1 MKARVVPDVI
11 WRRPSFLFGS
21 FVNFGI
27 VYKSSYLLIVNILN
41 IQRQTYLRRKFTE
54 QNLLLQQIQHWITS
68 IQVYKLDPSVSII
81 DGTKCLETVINPTA
95 WCRETGVDKPTSLI
109 DFIIIVLRRLF
120 IHSRRSWSVTSW
132 RIQLSKA
139 STF

>member
-1 MKARVVPDVI
+1 MSCGKEKLCYTVYMKIKMFNIQNTSGLSQKSVVFFSMKARVVPDVI

-27 VYKSSYLLIVNILN
+27 VYKISYLLIVNILN

-54 QNLLLQQIQHWITS
+54 QNLLLQPIQHWITS
-68 IQVYKLDPSVSII
+68 IHVYKLDPSVSII

-95 WCRETGVDKPTSLI
+95 
-109 DFIIIVLRRLF
+109 
-120 IHSRRSWSVTSW
+120 
-132 RIQLSKA
+132 
-139 STF
+139 

>member
-27 VYKSSYLLIVNILN
+27 VFKSSYLLIVNILN

-68 IQVYKLDPSVSII
+68 IHVYKLDPSVSII

-95 WCRETGVDKPTSLI
+95 WCRETNVSDWFHNYSPTPSFHSFKAILISDKLEDTA
-109 DFIIIVLRRLF
+109 
-120 IHSRRSWSVTSW
+120 
-132 RIQLSKA
+132 IQGINLL
-139 STF
+139 TNV